1 VSTNEG
7 EQLVAAVR
15 LIATGDALLAPA
27 RTRRLIETQV
37 RPQPSVNTALIGTLT
52 EREREVLVLMARGL
66 DNGQIAGSFSSA
78 RRPSGR
84 TSATSCPSWM
94 RAPACRRSSSPTSRV
109 SCGLEPFDGSPPL
122 HSAGVSPSIYAVDED
137 QDGAYMLII
146 RPPDDVYV
154 DEPYLSIRW
163 DGIHHHVFSEWKAF
177 ANSTELRT
185 SLLKGIRA
193 IREHTATAYVSD
205 ARKVKVIIHDD
216 QKWIKETW
224 MPLAIRAGLRRIA
237 FVTAATGLGK
247 LTIEDVSVLVDQDG
261 LQSRTFDSIAAA
273 RQWVAE
279 VPASG

>member
-1 VSTNEG
+1 
-7 EQLVAAVR
+7 
-15 LIATGDALLAPA
+15 
-27 RTRRLIETQV
+27 
-37 RPQPSVNTALIGTLT
+37 
-52 EREREVLVLMARGL
+52 
-66 DNGQIAGSFSSA
+66 
-78 RRPSGR
+78 
-84 TSATSCPSWM
+84 
-94 RAPACRRSSSPTSRV
+94 
-109 SCGLEPFDGSPPL
+109 
-122 HSAGVSPSIYAVDED
+122 
-137 QDGAYMLII
+137 MLII

-247 LTIEDVSVLVDQDG
+247 LTIEDVSLLVDQDG